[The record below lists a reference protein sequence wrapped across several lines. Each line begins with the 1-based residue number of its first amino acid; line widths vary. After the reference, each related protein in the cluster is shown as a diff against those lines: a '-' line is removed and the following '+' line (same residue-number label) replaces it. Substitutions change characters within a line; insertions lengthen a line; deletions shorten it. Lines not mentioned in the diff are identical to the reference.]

1 MMATTFNRWVRY
13 NLFATPAS
21 SVVSVVAI
29 PLTLYVAYLAAKW
42 TFVQAHWSVIS
53 DNLPVLLVGTF
64 PRDELWRAVTAGAV
78 LSVLVGITLGLV
90 LMNGRWKSAAGIGGL
105 CVALALATLGVH
117 QPALAGTAACL
128 ALIGLSRAGAS
139 FFPSLT
145 RAIGLCWV
153 VGLGAIC
160 SVLAPAG
167 VSNWGGL
174 LASVL
179 VTAIATLL
187 SIPLGILLAFGKNS
201 RFPSVRIV
209 CAGYVEL
216 VRSVP
221 VISIVYWAW
230 IIVPL
235 VLPPQFH
242 IADLVRGIA
251 AFVLFYGAYTAE
263 YVRAGIQGVSRGQ
276 SEAAQALGF
285 NKLDENFII
294 VLPQAL
300 KAVIPALVG
309 NVLDLFN
316 NVPALFIIGLT
327 DFLKAGQTVLA
338 NPQYSGSQYEV
349 YIFLFAVYL
358 AIGAL
363 ISYVARRIELRMSR
377 GSR

>member
-1 MMATTFNRWVRY
+1 MAMTFNRWVRY
-13 NLFATPAS
+13 NLFATPSS

-29 PLTLYVAYLAAKW
+29 PLTLYIGYRAAKW
-42 TFVQAHWSVIS
+42 ALFQAHWSVIS
-53 DNLPVLLVGTF
+53 DNLQVLLVGTF
-64 PRDELWRAVTAGAV
+64 PRDQLWRAAAAGGI
-78 LSVLVGITLGLV
+78 LSVLVGFTLGLV
-90 LMNGRWKSAAGIGGL
+90 LMNGRWRGVAAIGAVCGSAAI
-105 CVALALATLGVH
+105 VAMLTE
-117 QPALAGTAACL
+117 QPALAGTFGCL
-128 ALIGLSRAGAS
+128 ALVALSRAVTA
-139 FFPSLT
+139 FFPSLG

-153 VGLGAIC
+153 IGLGAIC
-160 SVLAPAG
+160 TILAPAG

-174 LASVL
+174 LASML

-201 RFPSVRIV
+201 RYSSVRIT
-209 CAGYVEL
+209 CSGYVEL

-235 VLPPQFH
+235 VFPPQIH
-242 IADLVRGIA
+242 LADLTRGIA

-285 NKLDENFII
+285 GKLDENFII

-300 KAVIPALVG
+300 KAVVPALVG

-358 AIGAL
+358 TIGAL
-363 ISYVARRIELRMSR
+363 ISYVARCMELRMSR

>member
-1 MMATTFNRWVRY
+1 MAMTMQRWVRY
-13 NLFATPAS
+13 NLFATPGSAVLS
-21 SVVSVVAI
+21 LVSI
-29 PLTLYVAYLAAKW
+29 PLTIYVAFQAARW
-42 TFVQAHWSVIS
+42 AFVDARWSVIT

-64 PRDELWRAVTAGAV
+64 PLGELWRALAAGAILSALAGVTIGVV
-78 LSVLVGITLGLV
+78 LITR
-90 LMNGRWKSAAGIGGL
+90 RWKRPVIAAAACFAACFLAFAAHQQALAGALACMG
-105 CVALALATLGVH
+105 VALAARAAVVALPLLARV
-117 QPALAGTAACL
+117 
-128 ALIGLSRAGAS
+128 IGL
-139 FFPSLT
+139 LW
-145 RAIGLCWV
+145 L
-153 VGLGAIC
+153 VGLGVIC
-160 SVLAPAG
+160 AVLAPAG

-187 SIPLGILLAFGKNS
+187 SLPLGILLALGKNS
-201 RFPSVRIV
+201 RYSSLRIA
-209 CAGYVEL
+209 CAGYIEL

-235 VLPPQFH
+235 VFPPQFH
-242 IADLVRGIA
+242 ISDLARGIA

-263 YVRAGIQGVSRGQ
+263 YVRAGIQGVARGQ
-276 SEAAQALGF
+276 FEAAQSLGF
-285 NKLDENFII
+285 SKLDENVVI

-327 DFLKAGQTVLA
+327 DFLKAGQTILA

-349 YIFLFAVYL
+349 YVFLFAVYL

-363 ISYVARRIELRMSR
+363 ISYIARRIEARMAR
-377 GSR
+377 GAR